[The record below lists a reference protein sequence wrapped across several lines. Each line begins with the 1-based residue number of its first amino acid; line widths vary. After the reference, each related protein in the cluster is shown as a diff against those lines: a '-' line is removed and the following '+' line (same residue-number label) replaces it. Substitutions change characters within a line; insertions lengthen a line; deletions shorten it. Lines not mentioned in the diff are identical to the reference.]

1 MAKFNLTEM
10 AELFKKSLH
19 QFMKANA
26 HQKLLFTNTLF
37 LSLLLMFL
45 AGNIISLPLSLLF
58 GLLYEMTYCFVPH
71 TDVLIFG
78 EMETLP
84 DYPKF
89 IKYLNHGK
97 VINRHKFRH
106 DNINFCIAGIIA
118 AILLR
123 ILFIF
128 I

>member
-1 MAKFNLTEM
+1 MAKFNLTET

-19 QFMKANA
+19 QFKNSNA

-37 LSLLLMFL
+37 LSLLLLFL
-45 AGNIISLPLSLLF
+45 VVNIISLHLSFLF
-58 GLLYEMTYCFVPH
+58 GLLFEMTFCFVPH
-71 TDVLIFG
+71 TDLLIFG

-89 IKYLNHGK
+89 IKYLNNGK
-97 VINRHKFRH
+97 VINRHKFRY

-118 AILLR
+118 ATLLK